1 MTVVMS
7 YVFSVISCLSVIS
20 KGQKENYEMKSCPKA
35 ISLVKINPKLFI
47 ELFLEYSLRQK
58 LRYIKIYFTSNI
70 FDIVTK
76 ERAATFVDMI
86 SEIGGTMGLLT
97 GFSIITAVE
106 IVYFATKIMIEIFS
120 VSFTKKT
127 KVTNDSKLFEKK

>member
-1 MTVVMS
+1 
-7 YVFSVISCLSVIS
+7 
-20 KGQKENYEMKSCPKA
+20 MKSCPKA
-35 ISLVKINPKLFI
+35 IVLVQINPKLFI

-58 LRYIKIYFTSNI
+58 LRYIKIHFTSNI

-106 IVYFATKIMIEIFS
+106 IVYFATKIIVEIFS
-120 VSFTKKT
+120 VSLTKKT
-127 KVTNDSKLFEKK
+127 KVTNDSKLIDKK